1 MQNQNASTQEPVG
14 RSLITGSTGF
24 IGFEL
29 AKLLKA
35 EGQSMRL
42 MVRRPQRAALLRPLG
57 AELISAD
64 LMAPASLRRA
74 TEHVDTVFHLAARAV
89 FEPYRRLRPTIV
101 DGSVALMQAAAEAGV
116 KSFVYASSM
125 LVYDGQ
131 RDFIDESTPARPRV
145 DYGIAKL
152 EAEQRLA
159 EIADRVGMRFAAVR
173 LPHVYG
179 ASGLLFERLHRGL
192 VIQAGA
198 GHNLYSHLH
207 VKDAARLLL
216 GVAERGWTGASA
228 VADQRPTSW
237 REFFSTVWEHYP
249 RFFQVSVPAWMA
261 RFGTELLRPVAA
273 LRRRPTLI
281 TPDTV
286 VSWNLRLPIRP
297 GMLWDRLEL
306 APTYTT
312 IAEGIPAALD
322 DSLAFRWRHPL
333 SDQSSY

>member
-1 MQNQNASTQEPVG
+1 MNNFKTSLRSPVG
-14 RSLITGSTGF
+14 RSLITGATGF

-29 AKLLKA
+29 AKLLDA
-35 EGQSMRL
+35 HERPLRL
-42 MVRRPQRAALLRPLG
+42 MVRRPERAALLRPLR
-57 AELISAD
+57 AELTSAD

-74 TEHVDTVFHLAARAV
+74 VEGVDTVFHLAARAV
-89 FEPYRRLRPTIV
+89 FEPYRRVRPTIV
-101 DGSVALMQAAAEAGV
+101 DGSVALMEAAAEAGV
-116 KSFVYASSM
+116 RSFVYASSM

-131 RDFIDESTPARPRV
+131 ESPIDDSTPARPRV
-145 DYGIAKL
+145 DYGAAKL

-179 ASGLLFERLHRGL
+179 ASDLLFERLHRGM
-192 VIQAGA
+192 VIQAGS

-207 VKDAARLLL
+207 VRDAARLLL
-216 GVAERGWTGASA
+216 GIAEQGWTGISP
-228 VADQRPTSW
+228 VADQRPTDW

-249 RFFQVSVPAWMA
+249 RFFQVNVPAWLA
-261 RFGTELLRPVAA
+261 RLGTELLRPMAA
-273 LRRRPTLI
+273 LRRRPSLF

-286 VSWNLRLPIRP
+286 VGWNLQLPIKP
-297 GMLWDRLEL
+297 GVLWDELGL
-306 APTYTT
+306 APRYAT

-333 SDQSSY
+333 SDRSPY

>member
-1 MQNQNASTQEPVG
+1 MNESLLSSSLPVG
-14 RSLITGSTGF
+14 RSLITGATGF

-29 AKLLKA
+29 AKLMDA
-35 EGQSMRL
+35 EGRPMRL
-42 MVRRPQRAALLRPLG
+42 MVRRPARAALLRPLR
-57 AELISAD
+57 AELVSAD

-74 TEHVDTVFHLAARAV
+74 TEGVDTVFHLAARAV

-101 DGSVALMQAAAEAGV
+101 DGSVALMEAAAEAGV

-125 LVYDGQ
+125 LVYDSQ
-131 RDFIDESTPARPRV
+131 SDSIDESTPARPRV
-145 DYGIAKL
+145 DYGVAKL

-159 EIADRVGMRFAAVR
+159 EIADRVGMKFAAVR

-179 ASGLLFERLHRGL
+179 ASDLLFERLHRGL

-198 GHNLYSHLH
+198 GRNLYSHLH

-216 GVAERGWTGASA
+216 GVAEQGWTGVSA
-228 VADQRPTSW
+228 VADQRPTDW

-249 RFFQVSVPAWMA
+249 RFLQVSVPAWLA
-261 RFGTELLRPVAA
+261 RLGTELLRPVAA

-286 VSWNLRLPIRP
+286 VSWNLELPIRP
-297 GMLWDRLEL
+297 GLLWEQLGLVPRY
-306 APTYTT
+306 AT
-312 IAEGIPAALD
+312 IDEGIPAVLD

-333 SDQSSY
+333 SDQIRY